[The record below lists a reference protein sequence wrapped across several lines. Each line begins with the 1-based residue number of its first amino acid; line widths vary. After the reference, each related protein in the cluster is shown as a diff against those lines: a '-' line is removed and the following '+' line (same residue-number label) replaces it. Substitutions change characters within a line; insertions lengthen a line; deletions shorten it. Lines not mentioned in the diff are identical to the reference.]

1 MPVSP
6 GRILIADDQ
15 IDVLKALRLMFK
27 SAGYEIHTVTSPAGV
42 MQAVDDG
49 QFDLA
54 LIDLNYTRDT
64 TSGNEGL
71 DLLASLQALDVTL
84 PVVVM
89 TAWGNVELAVE
100 AMRRGARDFIEKPWN
115 NERLLAIA
123 RAQTE
128 LSRALRYGRKLEQ
141 ELRLVSDGVRPTM
154 LAESRAMH
162 SVLQIIARVSGS
174 DANVLITGENG
185 TGKGLLARV
194 LHANSTRAAKPLVTV
209 DAASL
214 SETVFESELF
224 GHVRGAYTDARSDR
238 VGRVE
243 LADGGTIFFDE
254 IGNVPL
260 KLQGKLLRVVET
272 GEFEQVGSSKTLRA
286 DVRFLAATNSDLGAA
301 VAAAS
306 FRQDLLFRLNTVEIR
321 IPALRERV
329 EDIPLLATHFLV
341 RHARRYRKEVRGFDA
356 AALRALAEHPWPGN
370 VRELD
375 HAVERAVLMT
385 QAEQIGAGDLLLQR
399 RPPDRQRLEDL
410 PLEEVERVLV
420 QKALDRHGGN
430 VSHAAAALGLS
441 RTALYRRLE
450 KYGLL
455 KPGTAEG

>member
-1 MPVSP
+1 MSVSP

-15 IDVLKALRLMFK
+15 LDVLKALRLLFK
-27 SAGYEIHTVTSPAGV
+27 SAGYETHTVTSPAGV
-42 MQAVDDG
+42 VQALDER

-54 LIDLNYTRDT
+54 LIDLNYARDT

-71 DLLASLQALDVTL
+71 DLLARLQALDATL

-89 TAWGNVELAVE
+89 TAWGSVELAVE
-100 AMRRGARDFIEKPWN
+100 AMRRGARDFIEKPWG
-115 NERLLAIA
+115 NERLLAIT

-128 LSRALRYGRKLEQ
+128 LARALRYGRRLEQ

-154 LAESRAMH
+154 LAESRAMQP
-162 SVLQIIARVSGS
+162 VLQIVSRVSGS

-194 LHANSTRAAKPLVTV
+194 LNANSSRAAKSLVTV

-214 SETVFESELF
+214 SESVFESELF

-272 GEFEQVGSSKTLRA
+272 GEFERLGSSKTLRA
-286 DVRFLAATNSDLGAA
+286 DVRFLAATNGDLGAA
-301 VAAAS
+301 VAAGS
-306 FRQDLLFRLNTVEIR
+306 FRQDLLFRLNTIEIHL
-321 IPALRERV
+321 PPLRERG

-341 RHARRYRKEVRGFDA
+341 QHARRYRKEVRGFDP
-356 AALRALAEHPWPGN
+356 AALRALTEYPWPGN

-385 QAEQIGAGDLLLQR
+385 QAEQIGVGDLLLLR
-399 RPPDRQRLEDL
+399 RPAGRERLEDL

-455 KPGTAEG
+455 KPGTAED

>member
-15 IDVLKALRLMFK
+15 LDVLKALRLLFK
-27 SAGYEIHTVTSPAGV
+27 SAGYETHTVTSPAGI
-42 MQAVDDG
+42 MRALEEG

-64 TSGNEGL
+64 TSGKEGL
-71 DLLASLQALDVTL
+71 DLLACVRALDGTL

-89 TAWGNVELAVE
+89 TAWGSVELAVE

-123 RAQTE
+123 RAQIE
-128 LSRALRYGRKLEQ
+128 LARALRHGRRLEQ
-141 ELRLVSDGVRPTM
+141 ELRVVCDGMRPMM
-154 LAESRAMH
+154 LAESRAMQP
-162 SVLQIIARVSGS
+162 VLQMIARVSAS

-185 TGKGLLARV
+185 TGKGLMARV
-194 LHANSTRAAKPLVTV
+194 LHANSNRAANPLVTV
-209 DAASL
+209 DVASL

-260 KLQGKLLRVVET
+260 KLQGKLLRVVEA
-272 GEFEQVGSSKTLRA
+272 GEFERVGSSKTLRA
-286 DVRFLAATNSDLGAA
+286 DVRFLAATNSDLGGA
-301 VAAAS
+301 VAAGG
-306 FRQDLLFRLNTVEIR
+306 FRQDLLFRLNTVEIHL
-321 IPALRERV
+321 PPLRERA
-329 EDIPLLATHFLV
+329 EDIPLLSTHFLV
-341 RHARRYRKEVRGFDA
+341 QHARRYRKEIGGFDA
-356 AALRALAEHPWPGN
+356 AALRALAEYPWPGN

-375 HAVERAVLMT
+375 HAVERAVLMA
-385 QAEQIGAGDLLLQR
+385 QGEQIGVGDLLLQR
-399 RPPDRQRLEDL
+399 KPAGRERLEDL
-410 PLEEVERVLV
+410 PLEEVERILV

-455 KPGTAEG
+455 KPGASED

>member
-1 MPVSP
+1 
-6 GRILIADDQ
+6 
-15 IDVLKALRLMFK
+15 
-27 SAGYEIHTVTSPAGV
+27 
-42 MQAVDDG
+42 
-49 QFDLA
+49 
-54 LIDLNYTRDT
+54 
-64 TSGNEGL
+64 
-71 DLLASLQALDVTL
+71 
-84 PVVVM
+84 
-89 TAWGNVELAVE
+89 
-100 AMRRGARDFIEKPWN
+100 
-115 NERLLAIA
+115 
-123 RAQTE
+123 
-128 LSRALRYGRKLEQ
+128 
-141 ELRLVSDGVRPTM
+141 
-154 LAESRAMH
+154 
-162 SVLQIIARVSGS
+162 
-174 DANVLITGENG
+174 LITGENG

-194 LHANSTRAAKPLVTV
+194 LHANSGRAAKPLVTV

-214 SETVFESELF
+214 SESVFESELF

-254 IGNVPL
+254 IGNVPP

-272 GEFEQVGSSKTLRA
+272 GEFERLGCSKTLRA
-286 DVRFLAATNSDLGAA
+286 DVRFLAATNGDIGAA
-301 VAAAS
+301 VAAGS

-321 IPALRERV
+321 LPALRERG

-341 RHARRYRKEVRGFDA
+341 QHARRYRKEVRGFDP
-356 AALRALAEHPWPGN
+356 AALRALTEYPWPGN

-385 QAEQIGAGDLLLQR
+385 QAEQISVGDLLLQR
-399 RPPDRQRLEDL
+399 RPAGRERLEDL

-450 KYGLL
+450 KHGLL
-455 KPGTAEG
+455 KPGTCED